1 MYETTCGGFSRFS
14 RLRQDEQRFDRLMGY
29 EPSDEELDSYMQDEE
44 EAAMREFHREMY
56 LESLREREIELA
68 YEAYEREK

>member
-1 MYETTCGGFSRFS
+1 MYETICGGFSRFS
-14 RLRQDEQRFDRLMGY
+14 RNRQDEQKFDRLMGY
-29 EPSDEELDSYMQDEE
+29 EPSDDELEIEDAE
-44 EAAMREFHREMY
+44 EAEIREFHREMY